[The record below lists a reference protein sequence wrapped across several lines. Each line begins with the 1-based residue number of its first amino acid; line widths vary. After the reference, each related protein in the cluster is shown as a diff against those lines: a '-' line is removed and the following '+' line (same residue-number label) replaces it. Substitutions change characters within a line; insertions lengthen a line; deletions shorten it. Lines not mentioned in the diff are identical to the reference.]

1 MHTPLQTH
9 TDEDTCPQT
18 HTHKGGTPTN
28 LHTYINLLT
37 YIHTY
42 THTHTHY
49 RAQIG
54 LYPHRSRT
62 DSTHQEETPPLLQ
75 LRRIMWTDRKPLGT
89 VNQVWPN
96 LYLGNE

>member
-42 THTHTHY
+42 THTHY